1 MKKQAFLKS
10 IESTIQTYRRLNSL
24 LQTRE
29 FARRAFDELAA
40 KIGMKEKEMREKH
53 REKYKIWL
61 SSDGRWKTRVPD
73 NSKERGAKLIA
84 RSTEESLHEAI
95 VKWYS
100 SDLMPDTLEK
110 IYPEWISY
118 KAMETTKANA
128 HKLSWTWKRY
138 YAGDPIIRR
147 KVSDLKVIEVK
158 RWLLGKIEERRLNS
172 KQYRELK
179 SVINGLLDYAIE
191 LELVSL
197 NVARSVRGISRKHF
211 EVCPRKPA
219 TEQVYMVDEKDA
231 LFEICERQF
240 KKTRNT
246 AYLGICLN
254 FYLGLRVGELVAL
267 KVSDFS
273 DLFVHIER
281 EEIKTYREENG
292 EFIREGYAIVPYT
305 KTPDSV
311 RDVPLTSEARKYVKR
326 IIEANRENG
335 LESEFLF
342 MGIRTR
348 QRMKNDGI
356 NNTLRR
362 VNKKLDTSQKGNHGI
377 RKTYISTLDAFSDL
391 SDEEIRTVA
400 GHKYISTTQ
409 NSYMYSVQRPEN
421 RIVQFENALNA
432 RGVTTSNHKVPKR
445 KSAGNH

>member
-1 MKKQAFLKS
+1 MKKTEFLES
-10 IESTIQTYRRLNSL
+10 IEQLMRTYRRLHSL
-24 LQTRE
+24 LRAGD
-29 FARRAFDELAA
+29 FAILSYDELAA
-40 KIGMKEKEMREKH
+40 KISMKKKEIVGKHKEKYR
-53 REKYKIWL
+53 IWL

-73 NSKERGAKLIA
+73 KTTDRGARLIA

-95 VKWYS
+95 VEWYGT
-100 SDLMPDTLEK
+100 DFMPYTLEK

-138 YAGDPIIRR
+138 YVGDPIINR

-158 RWLLGKIEERRLNS
+158 RWLLGKIEERKLNS
-172 KQYRELK
+172 KQYKELK

-191 LELVSL
+191 LELISL
-197 NVARSVRGISRKHF
+197 NVARSVRISRKHF
-211 EVCPRKPA
+211 AVKPRKEA
-219 TEQVYMVDEKDA
+219 SDQVYMVDEKAA
-231 LFEICERQF
+231 LFEICEKQF
-240 KKTRNT
+240 EKTGNT

-281 EEIKTYREENG
+281 QEIKTYGEENG
-292 EFIREGYAIVPYT
+292 EFIREGYAVVPYT

-311 RDVPLTSEARKYVKR
+311 RYVPLTSEARRYVKR
-326 IIEANRENG
+326 IIEANRDNG

-362 VNKKLDTSQKGNHGI
+362 VNQMLQTSQKGNHGI

-400 GHKYISTTQ
+400 GHKYISTTR

-432 RGVTTSNHKVPKR
+432 RGVTTSNHKVPER
-445 KSAGNH
+445 KSAGSR